1 MADVTK
7 VPDNSGLFH
16 LMEAAT
22 ALSQL
27 VDSGK
32 DSTAAAASSPNSAIL
47 QQNVEMPPQDNVQI
61 APNGSVPLDKASTPA
76 AKEKKASPTHQ
87 PREIFPQRLMRIL
100 SDTNIS
106 DVITWLPHGRS
117 FVVLQPD
124 ELAEKV
130 LPIYFPESSS
140 SGNKTGNSAA
150 CKYPSFT
157 RKLNRWGFRQVTR
170 GPDAGAFHHHLFIR
184 DEPSVCLQM
193 VCQRS
198 RRRKDDGKY
207 PGHSILPRHDYPH
220 TAQHAQTES
229 GQESD
234 THRTGSPTDMN
245 NQTAIVSNSSSPTP
259 TKASVTKNPNIG
271 GYPPHPP
278 GSYRPPSYTANAP
291 FVHPHT
297 MPSIPPMG
305 PPFPMNGPYGRMMP
319 YMPYGQP
326 PFGMNAPGP
335 YKLAQASSTNA
346 SSPNKPATGKAEEV
360 PESTTTSISSNE
372 VDTNNKSTEQGESE
386 HAKKNEE
393 ERLATAKS
401 MLFNAYMKALA

>member
-32 DSTAAAASSPNSAIL
+32 DSTGDAGASPSSAIL
-47 QQNVEMPPQDNVQI
+47 QQSVEMPPQGNVQI
-61 APNGSVPLDKASTPA
+61 APNGSVPLDKASAPA
-76 AKEKKASPTHQ
+76 AKEKKAAPTHQ
-87 PREIFPQRLMRIL
+87 AREIFPQRLMRIL
-100 SDTNIS
+100 SDANIS

-184 DEPSVCLQM
+184 DEPNVCLQM

-220 TAQHAQTES
+220 TGQHTES
-229 GQESD
+229 TPESD
-234 THRTGSPTDMN
+234 THRTESPTDMN

-271 GYPPHPP
+271 GYPHPP

-297 MPSIPPMG
+297 MPPM

-335 YKLAQASSTNA
+335 YKLAQAQ
-346 SSPNKPATGKAEEV
+346 SPNKPAIGKAEEV

-372 VDTNNKSTEQGESE
+372 VDTNNKSTEKGEPE
-386 HAKKNEE
+386 IVKKIEE